1 MQGLLPHLPYFPAAR
16 DRKSRAIR
24 LATRLVGDDVVAG
37 AEYVRHLVVAISH
50 DCLLERNKLGLEPA
64 KAVDEH
70 RPTLVPST
78 ASPPQVERGDA
89 HYDELVGI
97 LREKL
102 VVLQTLL
109 LGLQTFKSL
118 RDQRWRWLP
127 FKVSTLDELPSYLLG
142 WHLFE
147 TRVLI

>member
-1 MQGLLPHLPYFPAAR
+1 VVGEQERSSERVRCQDLRDRYLARVDARGDVQGLLPHLPYLPAAR

-24 LATRLVGDDVVAG
+24 LATRLVGDVVAG
-37 AEYVRHLVVAISH
+37 AEYVRHLVVAIYH
-50 DCLLERNKLGLEPA
+50 DRLLERNEVELEPA

-97 LREKL
+97 LRGKL
-102 VVLQTLL
+102 LVLKTLL
-109 LGLQTFKSL
+109 LGLQTFQSL
-118 RDQRWRWLP
+118 RN
-127 FKVSTLDELPSYLLG
+127 
-142 WHLFE
+142 
-147 TRVLI
+147 

>member
-24 LATRLVGDDVVAG
+24 LGTRLVGDMVAG

-50 DCLLERNKLGLEPA
+50 DRLLERNEIGLEPV
-64 KAVDEH
+64 KTVDEH

-89 HYDELVGI
+89 HFDELVGF
-97 LREKL
+97 LRGKL
-102 VVLQTLL
+102 VVL
-109 LGLQTFKSL
+109 
-118 RDQRWRWLP
+118 
-127 FKVSTLDELPSYLLG
+127 
-142 WHLFE
+142 
-147 TRVLI
+147 